1 MQYTKNIYIC
11 NIHIHMQYYSVR
23 KREHNLPLVATW
35 MDLEGLMLSEIS
47 QEEKDKYYALS
58 FICRI

>member
-1 MQYTKNIYIC
+1 MQYTYTYAILLSQK
-11 NIHIHMQYYSVR
+11 
-23 KREHNLPLVATW
+23 KRTQFALVATW